1 MRPLTDRP
9 ALSKINP
16 APVSAAARLDGG
28 NVAQIRWNL
37 FGREGFD
44 IHFDKTY
51 ERTIEIRPLPAA
63 PIDQNTYSDHFPA
76 ASIDDV
82 DCFLNATAA
91 RHDIFGDEQSFV
103 RQNSETAAQDQA
115 ARFFLGENVPFA

>member
-51 ERTIEIRPLPAA
+51 ERIIEIRPLTAA
-63 PIDQNTYSDHFPA
+63 PIDQDTYSDHFPA

-91 RHDIFGDEQSFV
+91 RHHVFGHNEALIWSN
-103 RQNSETAAQDQA
+103 RETAAQDQA